1 MTQSK
6 YSGTNFSNITQ
17 VKWGFL
23 LLFFFKQK
31 QIDLYE
37 KAIQALEVVQKQ
49 VLDEELI
56 GWKRQQQ
63 LAGNGLSLDEDSL
76 DDLQQW

>member
-1 MTQSK
+1 M
-6 YSGTNFSNITQ
+6 
-17 VKWGFL
+17 GFFGC
-23 LLFFFKQK
+23 FFFKQK